1 MILQV
6 IEAMMMVLCWTSGF
20 GMVLLFAAV
29 IFGD

>member
-1 MILQV
+1 MFLQV
-6 IEAMMMVLCWTSGF
+6 IEAVMMVLCWMSGL

>member
-6 IEAMMMVLCWTSGF
+6 IESMMIVLCWMNGI

>member
-6 IEAMMMVLCWTSGF
+6 IESMMMVLCWTSGL

>member
-1 MILQV
+1 MVLNV
-6 IEAMMMVLCWTSGF
+6 IEAVMMVLCWTSGI

>member
-6 IEAMMMVLCWTSGF
+6 IEAVMMVLCWTSGI
-20 GMVLLFAAV
+20 GMFLLFAAV